1 MRHHPNQRKPHP
13 PLAKRRIGL
22 TGGIA
27 TGKSTASQLLEQR
40 HGLPLLD
47 ADVFARKAL
56 EPGSEGSAAV
66 LQRYGEQVAAKS
78 GVIDRRALGTLVFND
93 PAERHWLEQLVH
105 PLVRQR
111 FDEELARLAASPT
124 LVLVIPLLFEA
135 GLTDLCTETWLVD
148 CDETQQLQR
157 LTTRDQLSQE
167 EAQARMEAQWPL
179 ARKRL
184 LADVLISNRGDNE
197 CLAQQLALALE
208 QGINP

>member
-1 MRHHPNQRKPHP
+1 M
-13 PLAKRRIGL
+13 
-22 TGGIA
+22 
-27 TGKSTASQLLEQR
+27 
-40 HGLPLLD
+40 
-47 ADVFARKAL
+47 
-56 EPGSEGSAAV
+56 
-66 LQRYGEQVAAKS
+66 
-78 GVIDRRALGTLVFND
+78 
-93 PAERHWLEQLVH
+93 
-105 PLVRQR
+105 
-111 FDEELARLAASPT
+111 
-124 LVLVIPLLFEA
+124 VLVIPLLFEA

-197 CLAQQLALALE
+197 CLAQQLALVLE